1 MRGCSRGIAKGAST
15 GTRNARASGRTRKDT
30 FNGCPINARSPQEL
44 PITTCKLGQSFA
56 SGASSSTKNAHL
68 SNREHHGRRGEK
80 KKEVTTTNSSTR
92 ARSVLPR
99 RWPSPR
105 CPPRLSPWTGTRSA
119 SRQGGGYGTTCRTS
133 STDCRCAFKIPP
145 SVLPKRAPPGARHPL
160 AHLTRRPPPPPRV
173 PTRERTVKP
182 FRSPRPARPPRAWS
196 RSPPPGAPC
205 RRRSRSRRSR
215 SARTAGR
222 CTR

>member
-80 KKEVTTTNSSTR
+80 KKKVTTTNTSTR

-145 SVLPKRAPPGARHPL
+145 SVLPKRASRRAPPA
-160 AHLTRRPPPPPRV
+160 RPPDSTT
-173 PTRERTVKP
+173 PTAPSRPHARTTVKP
-182 FRSPRPARPPRAWS
+182 FCSPRPARPPRAWS